1 MLLRDLLDL
10 WLGQGREIRRL
21 GGNNPPKRLRMMRL
35 QILIQEGDRAALARC
50 MADEDDR
57 FGMDK
62 ICGYLL
68 VVGVLLRD
76 MIALV
81 MRFFA
86 VDQMVLESKR
96 IIRLDGD
103 FIFRPATAEIVI
115 DMGCLMVDD
124 HNHSTGLMCFRGSP
138 KDASFF

>member
-68 VVGVLLRD
+68 AVGVLLRD

-96 IIRLDGD
+96 IIRLDSD
-103 FIFRPATAEIVI
+103 FVFGPAAAEIMENMGGMMI
-115 DMGCLMVDD
+115 DNN
-124 HNHSTGLMCFRGSP
+124 NHSSDLMCFRGFS
-138 KDASFF
+138 KDTSFF